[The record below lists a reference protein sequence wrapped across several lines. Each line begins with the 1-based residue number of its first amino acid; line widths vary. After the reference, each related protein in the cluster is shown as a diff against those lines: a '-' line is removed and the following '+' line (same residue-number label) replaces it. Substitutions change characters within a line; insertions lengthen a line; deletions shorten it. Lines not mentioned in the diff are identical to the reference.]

1 MMKAITIK
9 EFGPADNMHFDD
21 VPIPEVDS
29 KSILVKV
36 HATALN
42 RADLLQ
48 RRGKYP
54 APPGESEIMGL
65 EVAGEIVQIGTEV
78 KDWKVGDRVMSILA
92 GGGYAQYCAIPA
104 GTAMPIPKN
113 FSYADAAAV
122 PEAFLTAYQGLKWLG
137 NLEAGQDVL
146 IHAGAGGVGSAAIQ
160 IAQAMNALRIFTT
173 AGSDAK
179 LQFCKGLGATHTINY
194 KSGPFLDKVLH
205 DTEKRGV
212 NVVLDFIGADYLQ
225 QNIDALKVDGTLVIL
240 GFLGGTSAQ
249 NFNMASILSKRLTMK
264 GSTLRSRSKQYKS
277 ELSKEFIE
285 WAMPLFESK
294 QLKPVID
301 REYNWTQAIEA
312 HKYMESNSNMGKIV
326 LNGVDKL

>member
-9 EFGPADNMHFDD
+9 EFGPADNMHIDD

-54 APPGESEIMGL
+54 PPPGESEIMGL
-65 EVAGEIVQIGTEV
+65 EMAGEVV
-78 KDWKVGDRVMSILA
+78 KVGSDVTNWKIGDRVMSILA

-113 FSYADAAAV
+113 FSYAEAAAV

-137 NLEAGQDVL
+137 GLEAGQDVL

-160 IAQAMNALRIFTT
+160 LAQAMNALRIFTT

-179 LQFCKGLGATHTINY
+179 LEFCKTLGATHTINY
-194 KSGPFLDKVLH
+194 KSGPFLEHVLRA
-205 DTEKRGV
+205 TEKRGV

-225 QNIDALKVDGTLVIL
+225 QNIDSLKVDGTLVIL
-240 GFLGGTSAQ
+240 GFLGGTNVP
-249 NFNMASILSKRLTMK
+249 NFNMASILTKRLTVK

-294 QLKPVID
+294 TLKPVID
-301 REYNWTQAIEA
+301 RDYNWTQAVEA
-312 HKYMESNSNMGKIV
+312 HKYMESNSNMGKII
-326 LNGVDKL
+326 LNGIDKL